1 MRGHIKG
8 EQEEQ
13 SFLWKLAPFPPHRAP
28 TEWGRARRSPS
39 AALTGFH
46 GRVNGVQISG
56 ALGTL
61 VTVTPR
67 LTPKGHVR
75 INPSK
80 ERVHYQGKVGSYL
93 LWSLS
98 CSSTLPTAVR
108 LSAGTRRRAHTLSPP
123 PLTCV
128 GPGCRAW
135 PARARA
141 RTHACTRMP
150 QRRPSLLPAG
160 GLFKRTRAV
169 WSLKSLRERPR
180 GVERGRAGWP
190 HGAPRGPWGQRPH
203 DHRAGGGR
211 AEQSPTRF
219 RDANPLK
226 SPTQQKSLHFRPNRL
241 LLGPARCPLPG
252 GSRPRPWHRDHR
264 RVRPSLVSDWSRTIF
279 EDATHRWFR
288 RVCLGEGEGR

>member
-108 LSAGTRRRAHTLSPP
+108 LSAGTGRRAHTLSPAHAR
-123 PLTCV
+123 
-128 GPGCRAW
+128 GPRLPGV
-135 PARARA
+135 
-141 RTHACTRMP
+141 ACTR
-150 QRRPSLLPAG
+150 ACTH
-160 GLFKRTRAV
+160 TRLHTHAT
-169 WSLKSLRERPR
+169 E
-180 GVERGRAGWP
+180 
-190 HGAPRGPWGQRPH
+190 APRSASRRWIVQKDPGCLV
-203 DHRAGGGR
+203 
-211 AEQSPTRF
+211 AEI
-219 RDANPLK
+219 
-226 SPTQQKSLHFRPNRL
+226 
-241 LLGPARCPLPG
+241 LP
-252 GSRPRPWHRDHR
+252 
-264 RVRPSLVSDWSRTIF
+264 
-279 EDATHRWFR
+279 
-288 RVCLGEGEGR
+288 

>member
-80 ERVHYQGKVGSYL
+80 ERVHYRGKVGSYL

-108 LSAGTRRRAHTLSPP
+108 LSAGTGRRAHTLSPP
-123 PLTCV
+123 RSRAWAPAAGRGLHARVHAHTLAHACHRGAPV
-128 GPGCRAW
+128 CFPQVDCSKGPGL
-135 PARARA
+135 
-141 RTHACTRMP
+141 
-150 QRRPSLLPAG
+150 S
-160 GLFKRTRAV
+160 
-169 WSLKSLRERPR
+169 
-180 GVERGRAGWP
+180 GR
-190 HGAPRGPWGQRPH
+190 
-203 DHRAGGGR
+203 
-211 AEQSPTRF
+211 
-219 RDANPLK
+219 
-226 SPTQQKSLHFRPNRL
+226 
-241 LLGPARCPLPG
+241 
-252 GSRPRPWHRDHR
+252 
-264 RVRPSLVSDWSRTIF
+264 
-279 EDATHRWFR
+279 
-288 RVCLGEGEGR
+288 